1 MMLKKCSILLCKN
14 FVGSRDVALPEKTAL
29 DGADHIELLPL
40 STASN

>member
-1 MMLKKCSILLCKN
+1 MTLKKMQYSTLSN
-14 FVGSRDVALPEKTAL
+14 FVGCRDVALPEKTAL